1 MELLQNR
8 KVFMKNK
15 STIWENKDGCADQYI
30 CATALYLLSMFS
42 HVYNIVI
49 DHGAGAPGHGKYVV
63 DDFKNTDARFLKMFM
78 TTVKL
83 PGAATNYS
91 HMVIHTTM
99 SNIDISLVRV
109 FQNNISDPTRAHG
122 LIDRG
127 KYRK

>member
-1 MELLQNR
+1 
-8 KVFMKNK
+8 
-15 STIWENKDGCADQYI
+15 
-30 CATALYLLSMFS
+30 MFS

-99 SNIDISLVRV
+99 SNIDTSLAKV
-109 FQNNISDPTRAHG
+109 FQKHLSDLTRAHG
-122 LIDRG
+122 LIDHR
-127 KYRK
+127 KYSK